1 MDILA
6 AWGGIRPYRDLLLPG
21 LVDEAVADLKLH
33 RQDSA
38 CGGLRRLAFLLGPWL
53 SHPCYPPAA
62 SPWRATAMDAQA
74 LRLLIREKLQDGRLP
89 RDSSLRARGSPGD
102 GATCDACGAIITAD
116 QVMMEVGPLTG
127 EKRSLCFH
135 ADCFQLW
142 NAERHTKQS

>member
-1 MDILA
+1 MICTA
-6 AWGGIRPYRDLLLPG
+6 AYDLPLPS
-21 LVDEAVADLKLH
+21 LVYEAVADPKLH

-38 CGGLRRLAFLLGPWL
+38 RGRLLRLALLLGPWF

-102 GATCDACGAIITAD
+102 GATCDACEEIITAD